1 MLSKIFQWYVKDFGS
16 FDDRINFLK
25 KYGDETI
32 NNKTSFRYL
41 PYDWNLN
48 E

>member
-1 MLSKIFQWYVKDFGS
+1 VKDFGS
-16 FDDRINFLK
+16 FDDRINFFK

-32 NNKTSFRYL
+32 SNKTSFRYL